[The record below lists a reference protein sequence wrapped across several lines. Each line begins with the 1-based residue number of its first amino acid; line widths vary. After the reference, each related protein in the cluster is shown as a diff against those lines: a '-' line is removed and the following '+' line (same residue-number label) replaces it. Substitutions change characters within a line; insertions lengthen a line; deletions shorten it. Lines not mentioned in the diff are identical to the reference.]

1 MASADMTKA
10 SGIGARLRSRRG
22 IAIAVVIATVLAVA
36 VAVSIKVLAP
46 KINPTRAMCAEFTDA
61 VGLYPGN
68 KVALLGIEV
77 GSMTAIVNKA
87 DHVEVDFTVP
97 ADLVLPADV
106 GAVTYSQS
114 IVTDRHVELTKP
126 YTGGPKFTGPGCIK
140 LKSTK
145 TPISVSE
152 TFSAIGSLTD
162 AILGSQPGQDP
173 SKAPGVRAI
182 NDSLSAASNSL
193 QGTGPGINKT
203 MRNLRT
209 MLADPYKADADYRQ
223 LFENSEILTSD
234 FLNNWDSF
242 ASVIQ
247 TLPVTAQLMEGL
259 SDNFGAAMA
268 NVSHLLPTL
277 IEALNRFGPRFYDKF
292 DKRFGG
298 LRDLLNRHIPAIT
311 AMINSWPQFSNWLAD
326 IYEPAWGTH
335 NVTYIPPQVS
345 IAPTQAGAICQ
356 GLTERNI
363 PGAAAACASGTPTDP
378 VTLGLTNLVLGAALP

>member
-1 MASADMTKA
+1 MTKA
-10 SGIGARLRSRRG
+10 SSVGARLRSRRG
-22 IAIAVVIATVLAVA
+22 IAVAVVILTVLAVA
-36 VAVSIKVLAP
+36 VAVSITVLAP

-68 KVALLGIEV
+68 KVALLGIEI
-77 GSMTAIVNKA
+77 GSTTAIVNKP

-173 SKAPGVRAI
+173 STAPGVQAI

-223 LFENSEILTSD
+223 LFENGEILSSD
-234 FLNNWDSF
+234 FLKNWDSF

-247 TLPVTAQLMEGL
+247 TLPVTTQLMEGL

>member
-1 MASADMTKA
+1 MTKA
-10 SGIGARLRSRRG
+10 SSVGARLRSRRG
-22 IAIAVVIATVLAVA
+22 IAIAVVILTVLAVA
-36 VAVSIKVLAP
+36 VAVGIKVLAP

-68 KVALLGIEV
+68 KVALLGIEI
-77 GSMTAIVNKA
+77 GSTTAIVNKP

-173 SKAPGVRAI
+173 STAPGVQAI

-223 LFENSEILTSD
+223 LFENGEILSSD
-234 FLNNWDSF
+234 FLKNWDSF